1 MKEIARYGVKEAW
14 TARDDLD
21 VRVEE
26 LRLLGYTT
34 LDAGL
39 SQQAL
44 DGLSEA
50 FNLAET
56 SYKQNAVKRGID
68 LATIG
73 ERDTIRVLPAIAPKF
88 WDVVF
93 NERLHK
99 LLSQLLGDYYIL
111 NQVNGLVNR
120 ANVGRYSQAAYH
132 RDLPYQHFVCSRP
145 IAINAL
151 FAMDDFT
158 VENGATRVIPASHTR
173 EAFPSDDT
181 IRRIEKQVT
190 VPRGTFIVLDCIAY
204 HAGSIN
210 HSSADRR
217 AVNHVFTIP
226 MLRQQL
232 HLPSIVGGVA
242 ELTDWQR
249 KVLGFGLD
257 EYRSIDEWFASR
269 SGKV

>member
-1 MKEIARYGVKEAW
+1 MNAIARYGVKEALA
-14 TARDDLD
+14 ARDDLD

-34 LDAGL
+34 LDSGF

-44 DGLSEA
+44 DRLSA
-50 FNLAET
+50 VFDRAEL
-56 SYKQNAVKRGID
+56 SYRQSAAERHLD
-68 LATIG
+68 LAAIG
-73 ERDTIRVLPAIAPKF
+73 EGDTIRVLPKAAPEF
-88 WDVVF
+88 WEVAF
-93 NERLHK
+93 NEHLHRLLYH
-99 LLSQLLGDYYIL
+99 LLGDYYIL

-120 ANVGRYSQAAYH
+120 ANASHYGQAAYH

-173 EAFPSDDT
+173 EAFPSDAT
-181 IRRIEKQVT
+181 IRRIEKQVI
-190 VPRGTFIVLDCIAY
+190 VPRGTFIVLDCMAY
-204 HAGSIN
+204 HAGSTN
-210 HSSADRR
+210 FSKVDRR

-232 HLPSIVGGVA
+232 HLPSVVGRADG
-242 ELTDWQR
+242 LTDWQR

-269 SGKV
+269 SRKA

>member
-1 MKEIARYGVKEAW
+1 MNEIARYGVKEALA
-14 TARDDLD
+14 ARDDLD

-34 LDAGL
+34 LSSGL

-44 DGLSEA
+44 DRLSVM
-50 FNLAET
+50 FDQAEL
-56 SYKQNAVKRGID
+56 SYKQSAAEKHLD
-68 LATIG
+68 LAAIG
-73 ERDTIRVLPAIAPKF
+73 ERDIIRVLPTVAPEF
-88 WDVVF
+88 WEVAF

-99 LLSQLLGDYYIL
+99 LLSQMLGDYYIL

-120 ANVGRYSQAAYH
+120 ANASRYSQAAYH

-173 EAFPSDDT
+173 EAFPSDGT

-190 VPRGTFIVLDCIAY
+190 VPRGTFIVLDCMAY
-204 HAGSIN
+204 HAGSTN
-210 HSSADRR
+210 YSSVDRR

-232 HLPSIVGGVA
+232 HLPSIIGSTDG
-242 ELTDWQR
+242 LTDWQR
-249 KVLGFGLD
+249 KVLGFGHD

-269 SGKV
+269 ARKT